1 MKLSLAS
8 VDIFIFAGFFLLNII
23 VGFRYRGKGQ
33 SFKEYAI
40 GDKQFSTATL
50 TATIVA
56 TWMSGSIFFV
66 GIEQTYSR
74 GLYFII
80 AAIMGGIVGMLLVG
94 RVIGPRM
101 GKFLY
106 HISLPEA
113 LGQLY
118 GKHVQLVA
126 GISCVV
132 LSAGYIAVQF
142 QIIARILSILFNYES
157 PVIVVIAATIITLYS
172 LSGGVKAVTFTD
184 ILQLFTFGTLLP
196 ILALAIWNN
205 LRDHSAVVHMLT
217 TNPLFSFKEVVQWSP
232 EFISTMILTCY
243 FLTPELAPE
252 LFQRMV
258 MARDTEQVKRSI
270 TYATAIGLL
279 VILCIIWTGILILV
293 DQPELAPNKVVQ
305 YMVNVH
311 VYPGL
316 KGFLG
321 VGVIALA
328 MSTADSTINSTAVI
342 IANDILPPLKL
353 QKSGS
358 LKAAKNATL
367 FLGCL
372 SIFLALS
379 FQGLL
384 DIILFAACFY
394 SPVVVIPM
402 LLAIFGFQTSRR
414 VVLMAMGVG
423 AAVTTACLLY
433 FKSVNS
439 FFPGML
445 ANLVVMMGAHYLLG
459 EHGGW
464 GYNPVKKKDDDTRFL
479 QVSEDITT
487 TTKQKFQLYSYLE
500 HTLPAEEY
508 FYSLFGFY
516 TFTATYASFYLLPE
530 EIVAQFPSLYSTIQY
545 SVLLL
550 FTTFLAFPIWP
561 KALQEKRFL
570 AWIWPL
576 SVFYTLFLVGSI
588 LVVLSGFATSQ
599 MLILMLNL
607 VMAVLLLPWPLVVVM
622 AVGGGGISYVFFR
635 QYAGIASLLID
646 FTLQFR
652 IVYGLLLLSSFLI
665 AFFKHKQAY
674 SALER
679 RNKRLMTE
687 RKLDQ
692 AELVKALSH
701 EGRFFSEVTTAGT
714 SVLEAV
720 SEKVTRFS
728 QQALALTSPQQLTT
742 VGHALGEVQQALKD
756 TMEYL
761 RNVVYRVQGH
771 LQLKVATVR
780 IEGLIAATLAVLKA
794 QHTDTLPRPRIRNIA
809 DAQVLQCDVQKVQQL
824 LVNALLYAQQH
835 NNLRQLVFLG
845 LQETAL
851 AYPIPSVK
859 DYIKEI
865 PALCITISSV
875 DVLPKP
881 KKLYMGTIGNT
892 SFQVPQAMEDLPLLD
907 NQHIVDAHYGAVELI
922 KANDGTLTQV
932 YVIPIHLREVRPS
945 MMDLPQMEV
954 GSMGEAVSQAVLP
967 EETALLQ
974 RLQEE
979 TSVDMDLAEKAIMYS
994 KKYHA
999 YMKRKSGEPFY
1010 LHPIA
1015 ATEILLD
1022 YTEDQAAV
1030 FATLLH
1036 DTVEDTPL
1044 TLAEI
1049 GVVFGPAVATI
1060 VNKVTHLDGQF
1071 RRISMN
1077 AHENV
1082 IQLLEATDVR
1092 VLQVKL
1098 ADRLHNMRTIEGHT
1112 SLAKQKKIAEETLSF
1127 FVPIARHLGLQQLEE
1142 ELQALAAKVLQAK

>member
-8 VDIFIFAGFFLLNII
+8 VDILIFAVFLLLNVV
-23 VGFRYRGKGQ
+23 VGFRYRGKK
-33 SFKEYAI
+33 STFREFAV
-40 GDKQFSTATL
+40 GDKNFSTPTL

-56 TWMSGSIFFV
+56 TWMSGSLLFLDLE
-66 GIEQTYSR
+66 GTYGS

-80 AAIMGGIVGMLLVG
+80 AIIVGRFVGLLLTG
-94 RVIGPRM
+94 YVIGARM
-101 GKFLY
+101 SKFLNDVSVPE
-106 HISLPEA
+106 SL
-113 LGQLY
+113 GKLY
-118 GKHVQLVA
+118 GAAVQVIA
-126 GISCVV
+126 GVSTVLSSVGYIAIQLQVISRILTILFDYEEPVVVV
-132 LSAGYIAVQF
+132 LSAI
-142 QIIARILSILFNYES
+142 
-157 PVIVVIAATIITLYS
+157 IITYYS
-172 LSGGVKAVTFTD
+172 FSGGVKAVTFTD
-184 ILQLFTFGTLLP
+184 VLQLFTFGTLLP
-196 ILALAIWNN
+196 VLALAIWSN
-205 LRDHSAVVHMLT
+205 LKDQSVVIHMLA
-217 TNPLFSFKEVVQWSP
+217 TNPLFSFKEVVRWSP
-232 EFISTMILTCY
+232 EFIGTLILMSY
-243 FLTPELAPE
+243 LMTPSLPPQ
-252 LFQRMV
+252 LFQRIV
-258 MARDTEQVKRSI
+258 MARDTAQVKRSMGYSTIIDLAI
-270 TYATAIGLL
+270 T
-279 VILCIIWTGILILV
+279 LCIIWIAIMILAEKPGLE
-293 DQPELAPNKVVQ
+293 PSKVMQ
-305 YMVNVH
+305 YIVNTH
-311 VYPGL
+311 TYPGL
-316 KGFLG
+316 KGLLG
-321 VGVIALA
+321 IGVIAMA
-328 MSTADSTINSTAVI
+328 MSTADSTLNACSVV
-342 IANDILPPLKL
+342 IANDILPPLGLK
-353 QKSGS
+353 KAGS
-358 LKAAKNATL
+358 LRTAEWSTVLLGTMAL
-367 FLGCL
+367 FMALGV
-372 SIFLALS
+372 
-379 FQGLL
+379 QDLL
-384 DIILFAACFY
+384 KILLGSANFY
-394 SPVVVIPM
+394 APIVVVPM
-402 LLAIFGFQTSRR
+402 LLAVFGFQTSRR
-414 VVLMAMGVG
+414 VILMAMGVG

-445 ANLVVMMGAHYLLG
+445 ANLVVMVGAHYLLG
-459 EHGGW
+459 EQGGW
-464 GYNPVKKKDDDTRFL
+464 GHNPVKKKDDDIRFL

-561 KALQEKRFL
+561 KALQDKRLL

-607 VMAVLLLPWPLVVVM
+607 VMAVLLLHWPLVVVM
-622 AVGGGGISYVFFR
+622 AVGGGGIAYLFFR
-635 QYAGIASLLID
+635 QYAGIASLLMD

-665 AFFKHKQAY
+665 ALFKYKQAY
-674 SALER
+674 GALER
-679 RNKRLMTE
+679 RNKRLTTE
-687 RKLDQ
+687 RKLNQ
-692 AELVKALSH
+692 EELVKALSH

-720 SEKVTRFS
+720 SEKVARFS

-780 IEGLIAATLAVLKA
+780 IEGLIASTLAVLKA

-865 PALCITISSV
+865 PALCVTISSV

-954 GSMGEAVSQAVLP
+954 GSMSGAVSQAVLP

-1015 ATEILLD
+1015 ATKILLD

-1098 ADRLHNMRTIEGHT
+1098 ADRLHNMRTIEGHD
-1112 SLAKQKKIAEETLSF
+1112 SLTKQKKIAEETLNF
-1127 FVPIARHLGLQQLEE
+1127 FVPIARQLGLQQLEE
-1142 ELQALAAKVLQAK
+1142 ELQALATKVMQEK